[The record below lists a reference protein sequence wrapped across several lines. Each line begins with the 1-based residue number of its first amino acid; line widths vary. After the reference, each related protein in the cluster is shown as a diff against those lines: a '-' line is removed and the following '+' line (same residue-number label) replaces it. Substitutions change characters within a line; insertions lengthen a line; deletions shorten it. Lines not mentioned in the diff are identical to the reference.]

1 MKIVVA
7 SGKGGTGKS
16 TVAANL
22 AYSLLDRH
30 QVTLVDCDVE
40 VPNLHLFFDSEPE
53 RRDVFTTI
61 PKVDTDLCTLCGD
74 CGNFCRYGAIAVL
87 KDRVLIFEKM
97 CHACGGCMIVC
108 PEKAISE
115 TPYPIGLVEDSNP
128 LPGLRLISGFL
139 KEGEVLAP
147 RIIRTAK
154 EMAEADELIIIDSS
168 PGIACPV
175 IEAMEDTDFCILVTE
190 STPFGLHDLDLAVGV
205 TKNLGLNSGVV
216 INRSDGSDEEV
227 RDYCVKAGIPVLMKI
242 PFDKEIASVQNK
254 GGLISERMPG
264 WKKKFACM
272 YDECLRISG
281 VKR

>member
-22 AYSLLDRH
+22 AYSLLDLH
-30 QVTLVDCDVE
+30 PVTLVDCDVE
-40 VPNLHLFFDSEPE
+40 VPNLHLFFESEPE
-53 RRDVFTTI
+53 IRDVFTTI

-128 LPGLRLISGFL
+128 ISGLRLISGFL

-154 EMAEADELIIIDSS
+154 EVAEDDELVIIDSS

-175 IEAMEDTDFCILVTE
+175 IEAMDDADFCILVTE

-205 TKNLGLNSGVV
+205 TKSLDLKVGVV

-227 RDYCVKAGIPVLMKI
+227 RDYCMKADVPVLLTI

-254 GGLISERMPG
+254 GGLISEKMSG
-264 WKKKFACM
+264 WKEKFAGL
-272 YDECLRISG
+272 YNECLRISG
-281 VKR
+281 VAL

>member
-22 AYSLLDRH
+22 AYSLLDS
-30 QVTLVDCDVE
+30 QPVTLVDCDVE
-40 VPNLHLFFDSEPE
+40 VPNLHLFFNPDPE
-53 RRDVFTTI
+53 TRDVFTTI
-61 PKVDTDLCTLCGD
+61 PEVDYDLCTLCGD
-74 CGNFCRYGAIAVL
+74 CGKFCRYGAITVL

-108 PEKAISE
+108 PENAISE
-115 TPYPIGLVEDSNP
+115 RNYDVGRVEESNP

-147 RIIRTAK
+147 KVIRDAK
-154 EMAEADELIIIDSS
+154 DASRGDSLVIVDSS

-175 IEAMEDTDFCILVTE
+175 IEAMDEADFCILVTE

-205 TKNLGLNSGVV
+205 TKSLGLKTGVV
-216 INRSDGSDEEV
+216 INRSDGSDEDV
-227 RDYCVKAGIPVLMKI
+227 REYCRKMELPVLLTI
-242 PFDKEIASVQNK
+242 PFEKEIASVQNR
-254 GGLISERMPG
+254 GELMSEKIPG
-264 WKKKFACM
+264 WKERFTGM
-272 YDECLRISG
+272 YRECLELYG
-281 VKR
+281 VSE

>member
-22 AYSLLDRH
+22 AYSLLDLAP
-30 QVTLVDCDVE
+30 VTLVDCDVE
-40 VPNLHLFFDSEPE
+40 VPNLHLFFYSEPE
-53 RRDVFTTI
+53 TEEVSTTI
-61 PKVDTDLCTLCGD
+61 PEVDTDLCTLCGD

-97 CHACGGCMIVC
+97 CHACGGCMIAC

-115 TPYPIGLVEDSNP
+115 APYPIGLVEDSNP

-139 KEGEVLAP
+139 NEGEVLAP

-154 EMAEADELIIIDSS
+154 EMAEDGEIVIVDSS

-175 IEAMEDTDFCILVTE
+175 IEAMEDADFCILVTE
-190 STPFGLHDLDLAVGV
+190 STPFGLHDLDLALGV
-205 TKNLGLNSGVV
+205 TKNLGLKAGVV

-227 RDYCVKAGIPVLMKI
+227 RDYCREAEIPVLMTI
-242 PFDKEIASVQNK
+242 PFDREIASVQNK

-264 WKKKFACM
+264 WKEKFAGL
-272 YDECLRISG
+272 YDECLKISG
-281 VKR
+281 EDQ

>member
-30 QVTLVDCDVE
+30 PVTLVDCDVE

-53 RRDVFTTI
+53 TRDVFTTI

-128 LPGLRLISGFL
+128 LSGLRLISGFL

-147 RIIRTAK
+147 RIIRSAK
-154 EMAEADELIIIDSS
+154 EMAEDDEIVIIDSS

-205 TKNLGLNSGVV
+205 TKNLGLNTGVV

-227 RDYCVKAGIPVLMKI
+227 RDYCAEADIPVLMTI

-264 WKKKFACM
+264 WKEQFACM
-272 YDECLRISG
+272 YDECLRIGG
-281 VKR
+281 VGI